1 MTALPLPAGGAD
13 RRRSLAE
20 AIGTRLTQ
28 RGERLAVN
36 ETAAGGLI
44 SAALLAVPGA
54 SAWFRGGAVTYD
66 RDSRRQLLGL
76 DADDVRGLAPMSP
89 EMAAVFADRVR
100 ERLDTAWGL
109 AELGIAGPA
118 GSPYGGP
125 AGVAVLAVS
134 GPVARSGRLE
144 TGHADRE
151 ANMQTFADAALELLL
166 DALAES

>member
-1 MTALPLPAGGAD
+1 MTVLPVPAGGAT
-13 RRRSLAE
+13 RRRELAE
-20 AIGTRLTQ
+20 AIGARLTQ

-54 SAWFRGGAVTYD
+54 SAWFRGSAVTYD

-76 DADDVRGLAPMSP
+76 DAQAVRGLAPMSP
-89 EMAAVFADRVR
+89 EMATVFADRTR
-100 ERLDTAWGL
+100 ERLETDWAV
-109 AELGIAGPA
+109 AELGIAGPT

-134 GPVARSGRLE
+134 GPVVRSGRLE

-151 ANMQTFADAALELLL
+151 ANMQAFADAALELLF
-166 DALAES
+166 DALS

>member
-1 MTALPLPAGGAD
+1 MTALPLPAGGTT
-13 RRRSLAE
+13 RRRELAE
-20 AIGTRLTQ
+20 AIGARLTQ
-28 RGERLAVN
+28 RGERLSIN

-54 SAWFRGGAVTYD
+54 SAWFRGSAVTYD

-76 DADDVRGLAPMSP
+76 DAQAVRGLAPMSP
-89 EMAAVFADRVR
+89 EMATVFADRTR
-100 ERLDTAWGL
+100 ERLETDWAV
-109 AELGIAGPA
+109 AELGIAGPT

-134 GPVARSGRLE
+134 GPVVRSGTLK

-151 ANMQTFADAALELLL
+151 ANMQAFADAALELLL
-166 DALAES
+166 DALS

>member
-1 MTALPLPAGGAD
+1 MTVLPLPAGGAT
-13 RRRSLAE
+13 RRRELAE
-20 AIGTRLTQ
+20 AIGARLTQ

-54 SAWFRGGAVTYD
+54 SAWFRGSAVTYD

-76 DADDVRGLAPMSP
+76 DAQAVRGLAPMSP
-89 EMAAVFADRVR
+89 EMAAAFADRVG
-100 ERLDTAWGL
+100 ECMGTEWGL
-109 AELGIAGPA
+109 AELGIAGPT

-134 GPVARSGRLE
+134 GPAARNGRLE

-151 ANMQTFADAALELLL
+151 ANMQTFADAALELL
-166 DALAES
+166 DAAIP